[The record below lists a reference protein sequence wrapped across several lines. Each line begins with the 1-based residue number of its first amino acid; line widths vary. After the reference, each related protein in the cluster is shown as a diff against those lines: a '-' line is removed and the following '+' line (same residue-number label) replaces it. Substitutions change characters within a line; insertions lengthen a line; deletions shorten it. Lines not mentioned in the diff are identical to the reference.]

1 MFRDLTPWNFLAWAV
16 ALFITATLIVLFR
29 AIVDDF
35 ADKRRA
41 RKAHAEAVA
50 ELLEKTNAAREA
62 ATKTLIAETT
72 ARVREIISSPVPGPT
87 EKPPDA

>member
-1 MFRDLTPWNFLAWAV
+1 MLHDLTPWNFLAWAV
-16 ALFITATLIVLFR
+16 VLFITATLIVLFR

-41 RKAHAEAVA
+41 RRAQQKALA
-50 ELLEKTNAAREA
+50 ELLEKVNAAREA
-62 ATKTLIAETT
+62 ATKTLLAETA
-72 ARVREIISSPVPGPT
+72 ARVREIISSPTPGSP

>member
-1 MFRDLTPWNFLAWAV
+1 MLRDLTPWNFLAWAV
-16 ALFITATLIVLFR
+16 VLFIAATLIVLFR

-35 ADKRRA
+35 ADKRKARRA
-41 RKAHAEAVA
+41 QQKALA

-72 ARVREIISSPVPGPT
+72 AWVRVFISSPAPGPT